1 MVDGTYIDSQSL
13 NWIYNAYLCSWCTLV
28 HLLYSSWHSSYGSCY
43 SNRRCSQFP
52 ALAVTPVTCNTSY
65 YAELVIILCQAT
77 LSSPVLTRATITPHQ
92 INGPGGWGGRGR
104 GVIHRDPCPLSLQTI
119 FFFASTMKSRNCW
132 YIITTTFHEIFVLEC
147 FHDKISLSF
156 SHFYKKL
163 LVRGQDSS
171 TGFLYK
177 LLSGLKRRAR
187 NQSTRT
193 GLGQAAH
200 WYWFQYNNR
209 DPG

>member
-1 MVDGTYIDSQSL
+1 
-13 NWIYNAYLCSWCTLV
+13 
-28 HLLYSSWHSSYGSCY
+28 
-43 SNRRCSQFP
+43 
-52 ALAVTPVTCNTSY
+52 
-65 YAELVIILCQAT
+65 
-77 LSSPVLTRATITPHQ
+77 
-92 INGPGGWGGRGR
+92 
-104 GVIHRDPCPLSLQTI
+104 
-119 FFFASTMKSRNCW
+119 MKRRNCW
-132 YIITTTFHEIFVLEC
+132 YTITTTFHEIFVLEC

-193 GLGQAAH
+193 GLAGLLTDTDFNTTIVTQGNGVLTMD
-200 WYWFQYNNR
+200 FINR
-209 DPG
+209 IYQIITKS